1 MWDRAMTSTI
11 TMTLLIGL
19 YFGLTAFTLAAF
31 QAHRHSAVA
40 AVAALN
46 LPR

>member
-1 MWDRAMTSTI
+1 MTSTI
-11 TMTLLIGL
+11 TMMLLLGL
-19 YFGLTAFTLAAF
+19 YVGLTAFTLAAL
-31 QAHRHSAVA
+31 QAHRHSPFT